1 MTTPARRTTLR
12 AGNGLV
18 ARSGQPFGSQLSVLV
33 SGPGGPAAGVAV
45 SFRVVSGVAAF
56 AGGARV
62 ATVATGFDGVANA
75 PVLDAGDVVG
85 VVRVT
90 ALAAGGILPAS
101 FTLRVIAY

>member
-1 MTTPARRTTLR
+1 MIFFHLICSYLLR
-12 AGNGLV
+12 A
-18 ARSGQPFGSQLSVLV
+18 
-33 SGPGGPAAGVAV
+33 
-45 SFRVVSGVAAF
+45 
-56 AGGARV
+56 GARV

>member
-1 MTTPARRTTLR
+1 
-12 AGNGLV
+12 
-18 ARSGQPFGSQLSVLV
+18 
-33 SGPGGPAAGVAV
+33 
-45 SFRVVSGVAAF
+45 
-56 AGGARV
+56 V